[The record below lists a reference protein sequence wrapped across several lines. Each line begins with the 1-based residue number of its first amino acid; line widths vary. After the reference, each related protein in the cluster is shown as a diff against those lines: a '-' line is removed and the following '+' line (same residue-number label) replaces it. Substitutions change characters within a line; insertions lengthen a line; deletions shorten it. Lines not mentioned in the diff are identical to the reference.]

1 MPAKKTTKPEAIVRD
16 IQRNTRRKFAAN
28 EKIRIV
34 LEGLRGEDSVAEICR
49 KEGISPNLYYTWSK
63 HFLEAGKRQLN
74 GDTRRE
80 ATGSEV
86 QELKEQNENLKQ
98 VVAELLLETR
108 VLKKSLTG
116 NH

>member
-1 MPAKKTTKPEAIVRD
+1 MRD
-16 IQRNTRRKFAAN
+16 IQRNTRRKFAAD

-80 ATGSEV
+80 ATSSEV
-86 QELKEQNENLKQ
+86 QELKEQNETLKQ
-98 VVAELLLETR
+98 AVAELLLETR